1 MKNENE
7 ITIYWS
13 PAAYV
18 ADKESWAL
26 AYAEPVNLINE
37 YRQNKNLQN
46 GPSNFFACPAVNDMF
61 KNIYVVRQQFD
72 DKIIISDIDKYF
84 EDNEKI
90 NGGSLLSAFMPR
102 KSSLN
107 DYFNIQY
114 NMCWTFFADEPVI
127 ARFTSPYFP
136 SHAPAKGALLMC
148 GEFDIGSWY
157 RTFNLDYHIPLDTKE
172 MVFNQNDPLFYIEF
186 KTDKKVVLK
195 RYMQSDTLFNIGRE
209 MVNSPSNYGR
219 FKSLKEK
226 YLMSKKAKMPEIIL
240 SEIKKNLIS

>member
-1 MKNENE
+1 MKNKDE

-26 AYAEPVNLINE
+26 AYAEPVSLINE

-46 GPSNFFACPAVNDMF
+46 GSNNFFACPAVSDMF

-72 DKIIISDIDKYF
+72 DKIIISDIDRHF

-90 NGGSLLSAFMPR
+90 NGGSLLSSFTPR

-107 DYFNIQY
+107 NYFNIQY
-114 NMCWTFFADEPVI
+114 NMCWTFFADEPVV

-136 SHAPAKGALLMC
+136 PHSPAKGALLMC

-186 KTDKKVVLK
+186 KTDKKVILK

-240 SEIKKNLIS
+240 SEINKNLID